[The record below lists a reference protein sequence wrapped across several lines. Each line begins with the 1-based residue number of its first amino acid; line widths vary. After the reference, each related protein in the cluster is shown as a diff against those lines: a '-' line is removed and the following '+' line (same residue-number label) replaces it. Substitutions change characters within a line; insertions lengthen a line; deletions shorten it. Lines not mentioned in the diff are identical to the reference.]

1 MLNSLSST
9 LAQHL
14 LAQADW
20 ARARLA
26 EHCGKRVRVELPMG
40 VLSVEIA
47 EDGQVSQAS
56 LDETPDLVITLPPLA
71 AMQWITDRQSAWR
84 EARVEGDVELAAA
97 ISDVATNL
105 RWDFEED
112 LSGVV
117 GDVAAQRIGQ
127 SVRRLSVWPRDAAES
142 AARGVAEF
150 LAEEIHMLATPLE
163 VETFTKD
170 VDELRDS
177 VERLQ
182 KRMDRLADS
191 MAGPR

>member
-1 MLNSLSST
+1 
-9 LAQHL
+9 
-14 LAQADW
+14 
-20 ARARLA
+20 
-26 EHCGKRVRVELPMG
+26 MG

-47 EDGQVSQAS
+47 EDGQVLQAS

-71 AMQWITDRQSAWR
+71 AVQWISDRQSAWR

-150 LAEEIHMLATPLE
+150 LAEEIYMLATPLQ

-191 MAGPR
+191 IAGPR